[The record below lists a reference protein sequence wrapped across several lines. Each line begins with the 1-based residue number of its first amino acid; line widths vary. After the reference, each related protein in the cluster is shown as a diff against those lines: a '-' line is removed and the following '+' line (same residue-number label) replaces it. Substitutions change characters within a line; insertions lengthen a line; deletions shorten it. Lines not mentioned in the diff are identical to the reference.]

1 MNFLNQSNN
10 SNFAGQRIFSF
21 FSLQVIEATLR
32 SRLLSLSSS
41 LLTSFRITVIHDT
54 SKQPVAFLPF
64 PHHALMGRASHST
77 TMPLFHLFCPEKSV
91 SGRRHFN
98 SACLAGLTL
107 NTTGESRTWQG
118 RKDIEGANRLVESFT
133 IVKFGLKTGI
143 NGQILVMQT
152 AVCCQVLTCSSQHK
166 ITNAHIRKSFKQKQS

>member
-98 SACLAGLTL
+98 SACLAGTNYCFQIWL
-107 NTTGESRTWQG
+107 NTKYHRG
-118 RKDIEGANRLVESFT
+118 
-133 IVKFGLKTGI
+133 KTGI